1 MTRARLAARV
11 ADHPVRLSPVLLVVA
26 LLLSLL
32 LARGVDAQRAGSL
45 AEQTKGLATTVANG
59 TVAPAPAAT
68 IVGTSAPK
76 APGLSVTRTATEIT
90 IDREAFEYSAAGRRD
105 PYKSL
110 MTTSDLRPLLSDLKL
125 TAVAFDPK
133 GDNSVAILRDVTTKE
148 QYRLRPGMS
157 VGRMRVAT
165 IRPRAIVFTIE
176 EFGFNRQ
183 ESLVLSDTT
192 SKKGKP

>member
-1 MTRARLAARV
+1 L
-11 ADHPVRLSPVLLVVA
+11 
-26 LLLSLL
+26 
-32 LARGVDAQRAGSL
+32 
-45 AEQTKGLATTVANG
+45 
-59 TVAPAPAAT
+59 
-68 IVGTSAPK
+68 
-76 APGLSVTRTATEIT
+76 IT
-90 IDREAFEYSAAGRRD
+90 
-105 PYKSL
+105 
-110 MTTSDLRPLLSDLKL
+110 DLKL

-148 QYRLRPGMS
+148 QYRMRPGMQL
-157 VGRMRVAT
+157 GRMRVAT